1 MEVLS
6 LVGSPQLIPGVVGM
20 NLLVMAAIILGS
32 AVLGVALMAVVRRF
46 RTTDELFH
54 DSERGSDV
62 FGFVGSAFALLL
74 AFVIVQAYD
83 YFNDARGGVEQ
94 EALAV
99 VEIDRTA
106 DFFEPADQER
116 LSAAA
121 ICYGRAVVNRGWPA
135 MTAGQEGSPVTDIWV
150 HELVAAERSVVIGD
164 NKVTNVAFYQLLEE
178 QDQLTEGRRERIHAA
193 TLDLPAPVW
202 LILIL
207 GTVLTAG
214 WTVFFLADRRE
225 KFWVQ
230 ACIPAAVFSFISAG
244 LLLIWVLDNPYHGET
259 SILPPTEMAEVL
271 EAIEG
276 ERMPI
281 DLPCDRVGNRVE

>member
-1 MEVLS
+1 
-6 LVGSPQLIPGVVGM
+6 
-20 NLLVMAAIILGS
+20 
-32 AVLGVALMAVVRRF
+32 VRRL
-46 RTTDELFH
+46 RKTDELFH

-62 FGFVGSAFALLL
+62 FGFVGSGFALLL

-83 YFNDARGGVEQ
+83 YFNDARAGVEQ

-106 DFFEPADQER
+106 DFFEPADQQR
-116 LSAAA
+116 LTAAT
-121 ICYGRAVVNRGWPA
+121 ICYARAVVNRGWPA
-135 MTAGQEGSPVTDIWV
+135 MSAGQEGSPVTDVWV
-150 HELVAAERSVVIGD
+150 HELVAAERAAVIGD

-202 LILIL
+202 MILIL
-207 GTVLTAG
+207 GTLLTAG

-244 LLLIWVLDNPYHGET
+244 LLLIWVLDNPYHREAG
-259 SILPPTEMAEVL
+259 ILPPTEMAEVL
-271 EAIEG
+271 EAIEA
-276 ERMPI
+276 ERLPMP
-281 DLPCDRVGNRVE
+281 LPCDARGAKVSTQ